1 MEKKISN
8 QPEGVFRTPKI
19 DRSDSSHS
27 ISAKSGV
34 IVRKKDGTVIVPNI
48 EEPVDNS
55 STRNDDLLPVS
66 SEREREIRR
75 AVRLSYSDLD
85 IPSLAKALR
94 VYRKEVLELDR
105 SNAPDM
111 SSVYV
116 FEFPD
121 KNTKMN
127 GIPVKLAYSGMDIDG
142 QKVLSYQVGRSQIK
156 IYIKST
162 PDGTLLFSEN
172 KRTGRDAKYCFR
184 PYGQAQNSK
193 VEFGAYR
200 APLKYL
206 KARGLTDSKFY
217 NLVQKLKFKYIKAIA
232 NYFVFLE
239 QHGLSQ
245 RVDQMIEGFGIGNP
259 QLHIPFSKL
268 CDKQADEN
276 NDVDQPADIK
286 DGDKICCKLSS
297 VVSVLNTFQCLD
309 KHHHMV
315 SVVLEILI
323 KNADEDMPFTKELQA
338 YYCKECHRIFM
349 YTSEYEKIRGMVDD
363 SHYFVFNRFN
373 VDGVLFGRKNLI
385 GTGWADESILKEAGY
400 EVNQKSSLT
409 QQQRLSILIALN
421 RRGLSYHTII
431 SYLNTFINVL
441 GASSTRDM
449 TQAVNRWQEDMNAL
463 KCLQFTS
470 NGDLCF
476 VAQEG
481 HRGDHE

>member
-1 MEKKISN
+1 MRYELDRRKCTFMKNTITN
-8 QPEGVFRTPKI
+8 EPEGAFRTPKK
-19 DRSDSSHS
+19 DKSYSLHS
-27 ISAKSGV
+27 PSVKPKV

-121 KNTKMN
+121 KNTNMN

-206 KARGLTDSKFY
+206 KARGLADSKFY

-245 RVDQMIEGFGIGNP
+245 RVDQMIEGCGIGDP
-259 QLHIPFSKL
+259 QLHIPFSKS

-297 VVSVLNTFQCLD
+297 VVTVMNTFQCLENQ
-309 KHHHMV
+309 HHMV
-315 SVVLEILI
+315 SIVLEILI
-323 KNADEDMPFTKELQA
+323 KNAEEDMPFTKELQA
-338 YYCKECHRIFM
+338 YYCKECQRIFM
-349 YTSEYEKIRGMVDD
+349 YTSEYEKISGMVDN
-363 SHYFVFNRFN
+363 SHYCVFNRFN
-373 VDGVLFGRKNLI
+373 VDGVLLGKNSLI

-409 QQQRLSILIALN
+409 QQERLSILLELN
-421 RRGLSYHTII
+421 KRGLSYHAIV
-431 SYLNTFINVL
+431 SYLNTFITVP
-441 GASSTRDM
+441 GSTSSRDM
-449 TQAVNRWQEDMNAL
+449 RQAVSRW
-463 KCLQFTS
+463 KS
-470 NGDLCF
+470 DLEEVRRKYMANEFC
-476 VAQEG
+476 
-481 HRGDHE
+481 